1 MPTLVAGEVYSTAAR
16 RMFGEKKMAI
26 SFELNAEPRSDTGKG
41 ASRRLR
47 HSGKVP
53 AIMYG
58 GGKDPEQLTLSH
70 NEVIRNLEHEAFYS
84 HILNVNIGGTAT
96 RAVLRDLQ
104 RHPSRPVIMH
114 MDLQR
119 VSESEKIKMNV
130 PLHFEG
136 EDIAPGVKAGGL
148 VSHELVEVEIECLP
162 RDLPE
167 YLAIDISALEIGD
180 SVHLSDLVVP
190 EGVTVLEL
198 ERGEG
203 HDLSVASVHARRVIE
218 EEEEQAPEAAAEGGE
233 EPKEPGEGESA
244 D

>member
-1 MPTLVAGEVYSTAAR
+1 
-16 RMFGEKKMAI
+16 MAI

-47 HSGKVP
+47 HAGKVP
-53 AIMYG
+53 AIIYG
-58 GGKDPEQLTLSH
+58 GGTDPEPLTLSL

-84 HILNVNIGGTAT
+84 HILNVKVGSATT

-104 RHPSRPVIMH
+104 RHPSRPVILH

-203 HDLSVASVHARRVIE
+203 HDLSVASVHVARVSIE
-218 EEEEQAPEAAAEGGE
+218 VEEAAPQAAAEGGGE
-233 EPKEPGEGESA
+233 AKEPGEGESA

>member
-1 MPTLVAGEVYSTAAR
+1 
-16 RMFGEKKMAI
+16 MAI

-47 HSGKVP
+47 HAGKVP

-58 GGKDPEQLTLSH
+58 GGKDPESLTLSL
-70 NEVIRNLEHEAFYS
+70 NEVIRNLENEAFYS
-84 HILNVNIGGTAT
+84 HILNVKVGSAKT

-104 RHPSRPVIMH
+104 RHPSRPIIMH

-130 PLHFEG
+130 PLHFTG
-136 EDIAPGVKAGGL
+136 EDLAPGVKAGGL

-167 YLAIDISALEIGD
+167 YIEIDISALEIGD
-180 SVHLSDLVVP
+180 SLHLSDLVVP
-190 EGVTVLEL
+190 KGVTVLEL
-198 ERGEG
+198 ARGEG
-203 HDLSVASVHARRVIE
+203 HDLSVVSMHARRVIAE
-218 EEEEQAPEAAAEGGE
+218 EEEEAAPEAAAETGE
-233 EPKEPGEGESA
+233 EAKESGEGESG

>member
-1 MPTLVAGEVYSTAAR
+1 
-16 RMFGEKKMAI
+16 MAI

-47 HSGKVP
+47 HAGKVP

-58 GGKDPEQLTLSH
+58 GGKDPESLTLSL
-70 NEVIRNLEHEAFYS
+70 NEVIRNLENEAFYS
-84 HILNVNIGGTAT
+84 HILNVKVGSAKT

-104 RHPSRPVIMH
+104 RHPSRPIIMH

-130 PLHFEG
+130 PLHFKG
-136 EDIAPGVKAGGL
+136 EDLAPGVKAGGL

-167 YLAIDISALEIGD
+167 YIEIDISALEIGD
-180 SVHLSDLVVP
+180 SLHLSDLVVP

-198 ERGEG
+198 ARGEG
-203 HDLSVASVHARRVIE
+203 HDLSVVSMHARRVITE
-218 EEEEQAPEAAAEGGE
+218 EEEEAAPEAAAEAGE
-233 EPKEPGEGESA
+233 EAKESGEGESE